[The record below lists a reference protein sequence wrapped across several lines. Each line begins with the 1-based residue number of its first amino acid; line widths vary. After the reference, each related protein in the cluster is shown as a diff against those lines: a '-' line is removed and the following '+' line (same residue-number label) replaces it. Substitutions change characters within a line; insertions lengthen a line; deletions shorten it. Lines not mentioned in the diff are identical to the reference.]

1 MERTQDTSCN
11 CGRKATSRSQRFCVQ
26 ATIEKNSHCPCVL
39 NKSKCNSKCK
49 CLKCA
54 NREEKKEE
62 LSCRCGESSRK
73 KSQLEGVE
81 TKYCTNVT
89 GKRQSKCGC
98 YKKGQPCSRLCACYL
113 CGNEY
118 GQREVDSDSGDVRRK
133 RKMTS
138 SPPSLKRK
146 RTTTFLKTIMGS
158 KCNTDSGP
166 RRKPAYLTQLSRFFM
181 QLAYLDPAKT
191 LQLIQ
196 FCHKESVYY

>member
-1 MERTQDTSCN
+1 MYLNHKKERKILLVTVDGKQLPEVGAFAS
-11 CGRKATSRSQRFCVQ
+11 KQQ
-26 ATIEKNSHCPCVL
+26 LKKNPAVL

-49 CLKCA
+49 CFNCG

-81 TKYCTNVT
+81 RKYCTNVT
-89 GKRQSKCGC
+89 GKRQTKCGC

-118 GQREVDSDSGDVRRK
+118 GQREGESDSGDVHRK

-138 SPPSLKRK
+138 SPPSLKRTP
-146 RTTTFLKTIMGS
+146 TTMFLK
-158 KCNTDSGP
+158 NN
-166 RRKPAYLTQLSRFFM
+166 RF
-181 QLAYLDPAKT
+181 
-191 LQLIQ
+191 
-196 FCHKESVYY
+196 